1 MIGCEFAIPF
11 FDGRHTSTSSALR
24 VPSDSTFGIDSA
36 LSSKVSSPRLWN
48 ASKRASTNVAIASLT
63 AESTSGYVTFV
74 AKELTVPNLDLSFVE
89 L

>member
-1 MIGCEFAIPF
+1 
-11 FDGRHTSTSSALR
+11 
-24 VPSDSTFGIDSA
+24 
-36 LSSKVSSPRLWN
+36 
-48 ASKRASTNVAIASLT
+48 VAIASLT